1 MKKNY
6 VLIIGRSP
14 SKGARSPILWNRV
27 FKKKKINCEM
37 FPLDVSNNKILKKK
51 FHELKNDKFFLGG
64 AITTP
69 YKEDIAK
76 LLKNNLTYQAKKIKA
91 VNCLFKKKG
100 VLYGTNTDGEAALD
114 SLKKKFGS
122 IEDKKILLI
131 GFGGA
136 GKAIAAYLS
145 SDVSN
150 KKNLNILIK
159 NTKKYK
165 FNYTFFNY
173 ESVKFNKYDIILNAT
188 SIGFDDKKRLSPL
201 SETKILKLKPKCN
214 IFDIIYN
221 PKKTEFLRMCEKKNF
236 NTLNGLDMN
245 LRQAAIA
252 FNYTIKS
259 SKTKKIKELMKIMV
273 K

>member
-14 SKGARSPILWNRV
+14 SRGARSPILWNKV
-27 FKKKKINCEM
+27 FKKKKIDCEM
-37 FPLDVSNNKILKKK
+37 FPLDVFNNKILKKK
-51 FHELKNDKFFLGG
+51 FYELKKDKFFLGG
-64 AITTP
+64 AVTTP

-76 LLKNNLTYQAKKIKA
+76 LLGNNLTCQAKKIKA
-91 VNCLFKKKG
+91 VNCLFRKKG
-100 VLYGTNTDGEAALD
+100 ILYGTNTDGEAALD
-114 SLKKKFGS
+114 SLKIKFGS
-122 IEDKKILLI
+122 IKDKKILLI

-145 SDVSN
+145 YHVRE
-150 KKNLNILIK
+150 KKNLNILVK

-165 FNYTFFNY
+165 SSYIFFNY
-173 ESVKFNKYDIILNAT
+173 KNVNFIRYDIIINAT
-188 SIGFDDKKRLSPL
+188 SIGFDDKKKLSPL
-201 SETKILKLKPKCN
+201 TETKILKLKPKCN

-221 PKKTEFLRMCEKKNF
+221 PKKTKFLKICEKKNF

-252 FNYTIKS
+252 FKYTIKS
-259 SKTKKIKELMKIMV
+259 SKTKNIKEIMKIMLG
-273 K
+273 